1 MPMIDH
7 DRIASDIRTA
17 AEEVFSTMLSTELRF
32 AESYRDKGPSHPLDG
47 VICLIGMAGE
57 WTGTGTISCSAEF
70 ACRIA
75 SQMLMAEYA
84 VVDADVLDGVAGMDR
99 ERVVLG
105 TGVQT
110 CALPIWTGTGRISC
124 SAKFACRIAS
134 QMLMAEYAVVDA
146 EVLDAVAEIANMI
159 LGNVKTALERSLGT
173 MGMSIPTA
181 IFGKNFLAKSF
192 GNETWSVVVFDCEG
206 QRLEV
211 KLFLKPAPGAPAP
224 GPAKACAPVY
234 LRA

>member
-1 MPMIDH
+1 MIDR
-7 DRIASDIRTA
+7 DRIVNDIRAA
-17 AEEVFSTMLSTELRF
+17 AEEVFSTMLGTELRF
-32 AESYRDKGPSHPLDG
+32 AESYCDKGPSRPLDG

-57 WTGTGTISCSAEF
+57 WTGTGTLSCSAE
-70 ACRIA
+70 
-75 SQMLMAEYA
+75 
-84 VVDADVLDGVAGMDR
+84 
-99 ERVVLG
+99 
-105 TGVQT
+105 
-110 CALPIWTGTGRISC
+110 
-124 SAKFACRIAS
+124 FACRIAS

-159 LGNVKTALERSLGT
+159 LGNVKTALEKSLGT

-192 GNETWSVVVFDCEG
+192 GDETWTVVVFDSEG

-211 KLFLKPAPGAPAP
+211 KLFLKRSNAAPVP
-224 GPAKACAPVY
+224 GPGKLCTPVY

>member
-1 MPMIDH
+1 MID
-7 DRIASDIRTA
+7 SDKMVSHIRTA
-17 AEEVFSTMLSTELRF
+17 AEEVFSTMLGTELRF
-32 AESYRDKGPSHPLDG
+32 TESYCDKGPSHPLDG

-57 WTGTGTISCSAEF
+57 WTGTGTTSCSAEF

-84 VVDADVLDGVAGMDR
+84 VVDADVLD
-99 ERVVLG
+99 
-105 TGVQT
+105 
-110 CALPIWTGTGRISC
+110 
-124 SAKFACRIAS
+124 
-134 QMLMAEYAVVDA
+134 
-146 EVLDAVAEIANMI
+146 AVAEIANMI
-159 LGNVKTALERSLGT
+159 LGNVKTALEKSLGT

-192 GNETWSVVVFDCEG
+192 GDETWTVVVFECDG

-211 KLFLKPAPGAPAP
+211 KLFLKPAGAGP
-224 GPAKACAPVY
+224 GPGSSKTCTPVY

>member
-1 MPMIDH
+1 MIDH
-7 DRIASDIRTA
+7 DRIASDIRAA
-17 AEEVFSTMLSTELRF
+17 AEEVFSTMLSAELRF

-75 SQMLMAEYA
+75 SQMLMAEY
-84 VVDADVLDGVAGMDR
+84 
-99 ERVVLG
+99 
-105 TGVQT
+105 T
-110 CALPIWTGTGRISC
+110 
-124 SAKFACRIAS
+124 
-134 QMLMAEYAVVDA
+134 VVDA

-159 LGNVKTALERSLGT
+159 LGNVKTALEKSLGT

-192 GNETWSVVVFDCEG
+192 GDETWSVVVFDCEG

-224 GPAKACAPVY
+224 GSAKACAPVY

>member
-1 MPMIDH
+1 MIDR
-7 DRIASDIRTA
+7 DQIVTDIRAA
-17 AEEVFSTMLSTELRF
+17 AEEVFATMLASELRF
-32 AESYRDKGPSHPLDG
+32 AESYCDKGPSHPLDG

-84 VVDADVLDGVAGMDR
+84 MVDAD
-99 ERVVLG
+99 
-105 TGVQT
+105 
-110 CALPIWTGTGRISC
+110 
-124 SAKFACRIAS
+124 
-134 QMLMAEYAVVDA
+134 
-146 EVLDAVAEIANMI
+146 VLDAVAEIANMI
-159 LGNVKTALERSLGT
+159 VGNVKTALEKSLGP

-192 GNETWSVVVFDCEG
+192 GDEAWTVVVFECEG

-211 KLFLKPAPGAPAP
+211 KLFLKPATAAAVGGPGKP
-224 GPAKACAPVY
+224 CTPVY

>member
-1 MPMIDH
+1 MID
-7 DRIASDIRTA
+7 REQIVREIRAA
-17 AEEVFSTMLSTELRF
+17 AEEVFSTMLGTELRF
-32 AESYRDKGPSHPLDG
+32 VESFFDQGPSHPSDG

-84 VVDADVLDGVAGMDR
+84 L
-99 ERVVLG
+99 
-105 TGVQT
+105 
-110 CALPIWTGTGRISC
+110 
-124 SAKFACRIAS
+124 
-134 QMLMAEYAVVDA
+134 VDA

-192 GNETWSVVVFDCEG
+192 GNETWNVVAFDCDG
-206 QRLEV
+206 HRLEV
-211 KLFLKPAPGAPAP
+211 KLFLKPALTAMVPGHPRP
-224 GPAKACAPVY
+224 CTPVY
-234 LRA
+234 LQA

>member
-84 VVDADVLDGVAGMDR
+84 VV
-99 ERVVLG
+99 
-105 TGVQT
+105 
-110 CALPIWTGTGRISC
+110 
-124 SAKFACRIAS
+124 
-134 QMLMAEYAVVDA
+134 
-146 EVLDAVAEIANMI
+146 EIANMI

-173 MGMSIPTA
+173 IGMSIPTA

-234 LRA
+234 LR